1 MKKLEV
7 SSIIPKIEQMCIEAN
22 YYASHSLFNTLRMAK
37 DVETSTLG
45 KTILSQIKEN
55 DEIASKDHV
64 PMCQDT
70 GIVVVFVEIGHELQ
84 LIGNL
89 EAAIHEGIRRGY
101 EKGYLRKSVVAHPL
115 HRINTKDNTPAIIHY
130 NFTEGDQL
138 KITIAPKG
146 AGSEN
151 VSAISMLKPS
161 DGYEGVKR
169 FVIDTVLKAG
179 GNPCPPIIVGIGIG
193 GNFEKCA
200 LLSKQALMRE
210 IKDQSQDEIAAKL
223 ETELLKEINELNIG
237 PMGFGGVTTALAV
250 KVNTYPCHIA
260 SLPVAVNI
268 QCHAS
273 RHLTEIF

>member
-1 MKKLEV
+1 MRILEI
-7 SSIIPKIEQMCIEAN
+7 SSIIPTIEQMCIESN
-22 YYASHSLFNTLRMAK
+22 YYVENSLLKILENAK
-37 DVETSTLG
+37 ENETSPLG
-45 KTILSQIKEN
+45 QTILSQIIEN
-55 DEIASKDHV
+55 DEIAKNEQV

-70 GIVVVFVEIGHELQ
+70 GIVVVFVEIGCEVQ

-89 EAAIHEGIRRGY
+89 EDAIHEGIRRGY
-101 EKGYLRKSVVAHPL
+101 EAGYLRKSVVAHPL
-115 HRINTKDNTPAIIHY
+115 DRINTKDNTPAIIHY
-130 NFTEGDQL
+130 KYVSGDKV

-151 VSAISMLKPS
+151 VSAIGMLKPS
-161 DGYEGVKR
+161 DGYDGVKQ
-169 FVIDTVLKAG
+169 FVINTILKAG
-179 GNPCPPIIVGIGIG
+179 GNPCPPIIVGVGVG
-193 GNFEKCA
+193 GNFEKSA
-200 LLSKQALMRE
+200 LLAKEALMRE
-210 IKDQSQDEIAAKL
+210 LEDTSLDPISAKL
-223 ETELLKEINELNIG
+223 ETELLTEINELNIG

>member
-45 KTILSQIKEN
+45 KTILSQIIEN

>member
-45 KTILSQIKEN
+45 KTILSQIIEN

-210 IKDQSQDEIAAKL
+210 IKDQSQEEIAAKL

>member
-45 KTILSQIKEN
+45 KTILSQIIEN

-260 SLPVAVNI
+260 LLPVAVNI

>member
-22 YYASHSLFNTLRMAK
+22 YYASYSLFNTLRMAK

-45 KTILSQIKEN
+45 KTILSQIIEN

>member
-1 MKKLEV
+1 MRTLEV
-7 SSIIPKIEQMCIEAN
+7 STIISKIEEMCINAN
-22 YYASHSLFNTLRMAK
+22 YYVDHSLLQTLTTAK
-37 DVETSTLG
+37 EVETSSLG
-45 KTILSQIKEN
+45 KTILNQIIEN
-55 DEIASKDHV
+55 DKIATNEQV

-70 GIVVVFVEIGHELQ
+70 GIVVVFVELGYELQ

-89 EAAIHEGIRRGY
+89 EEAIHEGIRRGY
-101 EKGYLRKSVVAHPL
+101 DKGYLRKSVVKHPL
-115 HRINTKDNTPAIIHY
+115 NRVNTKDNTPAIIHY
-130 NFTEGDQL
+130 QLVPGDQL

-161 DGYEGVKR
+161 DGYDGVKQ
-169 FVIDTVLKAG
+169 FVLDTVLKAG
-179 GNPCPPIIVGIGIG
+179 GNPCPPIIVGVGVG

-210 IKDQSQDEIAAKL
+210 LDDTSSDEIAQQL
-223 ETELLKEINELNIG
+223 EKELLEEINQLNIG
-237 PMGFGGVTTALAV
+237 PMGFGGKTTALAV

-273 RHLTEIF
+273 RHLTETF

>member
-45 KTILSQIKEN
+45 KTILSQIIEN

-70 GIVVVFVEIGHELQ
+70 GIVVVFVEFGHELQ

>member
-45 KTILSQIKEN
+45 KTILSQIIEN

-151 VSAISMLKPS
+151 VSTISMLKPS

>member
-45 KTILSQIKEN
+45 KTILSQIIEN

-210 IKDQSQDEIAAKL
+210 IKDQSQDEIGAKL

>member
-1 MKKLEV
+1 MRTLEV
-7 SSIIPKIEQMCIEAN
+7 STIISKIEEMCINAN
-22 YYASHSLFNTLRMAK
+22 YYVDHSLLQTLTTAK
-37 DVETSTLG
+37 EVETSSLG
-45 KTILSQIKEN
+45 KTILNQIIEN
-55 DEIASKDHV
+55 DKIATNEQV

-70 GIVVVFVEIGHELQ
+70 GIVVVFVELGYELQ

-89 EAAIHEGIRRGY
+89 EEAIHEGIRRGY
-101 EKGYLRKSVVAHPL
+101 NKGYLRKSVVKHPL
-115 HRINTKDNTPAIIHY
+115 NRVNTKDNTPAIIHY
-130 NFTEGDQL
+130 QLVPGDQL

-161 DGYEGVKR
+161 DGYDGVKQ
-169 FVIDTVLKAG
+169 FVLDTVLKAG
-179 GNPCPPIIVGIGIG
+179 GNPCPPIIVGVGIG

-210 IKDQSQDEIAAKL
+210 LDDTSSDEIAQQL
-223 ETELLKEINELNIG
+223 EKELLEEINQLNIG
-237 PMGFGGVTTALAV
+237 PMGFGGKTTALAV

-273 RHLTEIF
+273 RHLTETF

>member
-45 KTILSQIKEN
+45 KTILSQIIEN

-130 NFTEGDQL
+130 NLTEGDQL

>member
-45 KTILSQIKEN
+45 KTILSQIIEN

-130 NFTEGDQL
+130 NFTKGDQL

-260 SLPVAVNI
+260 SLPVAGNI

>member
-45 KTILSQIKEN
+45 KTILSQIIEN

-193 GNFEKCA
+193 GNFEKGA

>member
-45 KTILSQIKEN
+45 KTILSQIIEN

-70 GIVVVFVEIGHELQ
+70 GFVVVFVEIGHELQ

>member
-1 MKKLEV
+1 
-7 SSIIPKIEQMCIEAN
+7 
-22 YYASHSLFNTLRMAK
+22 
-37 DVETSTLG
+37 
-45 KTILSQIKEN
+45 
-55 DEIASKDHV
+55 
-64 PMCQDT
+64 MCQDT

>member
-7 SSIIPKIEQMCIEAN
+7 SSIIPKIEEMCIEAN
-22 YYASHSLFNTLRMAK
+22 YYVSHSLLNTLKKAK

-45 KTILSQIKEN
+45 KTILSQIIEN
-55 DEIASKDHV
+55 DEIATKDHV

-70 GIVVVFVEIGHELQ
+70 GIVVVFVEIGHDVQ

-115 HRINTKDNTPAIIHY
+115 HRVNTKDNTPAIIHY

-151 VSAISMLKPS
+151 VSALKMLKPS
-161 DGYEGVKR
+161 DGYEGVKQ
-169 FVIDTVLKAG
+169 FVLDTILKAG
-179 GNPCPPIIVGIGIG
+179 GNPCPPIIVGVGIG

-210 IKDQSQDEIAAKL
+210 IEDQSQDEIAKQL

>member
-45 KTILSQIKEN
+45 KTILSQIIEN

-130 NFTEGDQL
+130 NFTKGDQL

>member
-1 MKKLEV
+1 MRTLEV
-7 SSIIPKIEQMCIEAN
+7 STIISKIEEMCINAN
-22 YYASHSLFNTLRMAK
+22 YYVDHSLLQTLTTAK
-37 DVETSTLG
+37 EVETSSLG
-45 KTILSQIKEN
+45 KTILNQIIEN
-55 DEIASKDHV
+55 DKIATNEQV

-70 GIVVVFVEIGHELQ
+70 GIVVVFVELGYELQ

-89 EAAIHEGIRRGY
+89 EEAIHEGIRRGY
-101 EKGYLRKSVVAHPL
+101 NKGYLRKSVVKHPL
-115 HRINTKDNTPAIIHY
+115 NRVNTKDNTPAIIHY
-130 NFTEGDQL
+130 QLVPGDQL

-161 DGYEGVKR
+161 DGYDGVKQ
-169 FVIDTVLKAG
+169 FVLDTVLKAG
-179 GNPCPPIIVGIGIG
+179 GNPCPPIIVGVGIG

-210 IKDQSQDEIAAKL
+210 LDDTSSDEIAQQL
-223 ETELLKEINELNIG
+223 EKELLEKINQLNIG
-237 PMGFGGVTTALAV
+237 PMGFGGKTTALAV

>member
-45 KTILSQIKEN
+45 KTILSQIIEN

-260 SLPVAVNI
+260 SLPVAINI

>member
-45 KTILSQIKEN
+45 KTILSQIIEN

-237 PMGFGGVTTALAV
+237 PMGFGGVITALAV